1 RGRRGRRMT
10 AVRRKALRD
19 LAEDPGRAA
28 FAVLAIA
35 MGIAALLGVLSTY
48 AILTRE
54 LNAAYLATNPASAT
68 LRTDAI
74 DEELLRTVLADS
86 DVAAAEA
93 RRSARGRIKAA
104 GGEWRNLTLFVFQDF
119 AGNRVERL
127 VPQKGSFPPG
137 EGEIAIER
145 DAFQVARAAIGD
157 TVTVRTIRGRER
169 TLRISASVHDVG
181 QAQARMENIVYG
193 YVTKETFAALGEEP
207 YFDQLKILV
216 SGDRMDG
223 ARV

>member
-86 DVAAAEA
+86 DVAAAQA
-93 RRSARGRIKAA
+93 RRSAPGTTKPPPAPPP
-104 GGEWRNLTLFVFQDF
+104 TL
-119 AGNRVERL
+119 
-127 VPQKGSFPPG
+127 PP
-137 EGEIAIER
+137 
-145 DAFQVARAAIGD
+145 
-157 TVTVRTIRGRER
+157 
-169 TLRISASVHDVG
+169 
-181 QAQARMENIVYG
+181 
-193 YVTKETFAALGEEP
+193 
-207 YFDQLKILV
+207 
-216 SGDRMDG
+216 
-223 ARV
+223 